1 MDVSVSLPNGL
12 TNLAGEPVK
21 RQRLRVGPMGAEIF
35 QPGFYV
41 DRAPGVLHFE
51 VAKEE
56 VDYMLQTSV
65 ASPYSGS
72 VTVIWDSEV

>member
-1 MDVSVSLPNGL
+1 
-12 TNLAGEPVK
+12 
-21 RQRLRVGPMGAEIF
+21 
-35 QPGFYV
+35 
-41 DRAPGVLHFE
+41 
-51 VAKEE
+51 